1 MTLQGRVL
9 AGRYALGALLGAG
22 GIARVY
28 RARDRVLQRTVA
40 VKVLSAPH
48 DQDPDLVAR
57 FGREARAAAA
67 LSHPNIVTI
76 YDSSADSDLHYLVM
90 EYVEGETLAAL
101 LADQPEPGRVPSG
114 QDWLYRDGGHAS
126 SHGAPDPAREVS
138 EAATLPSSYYPMPAL
153 RPSCPGGGS
162 CRPG

>member
-1 MTLQGRVL
+1 VTLQGRVL

-22 GIARVY
+22 GMAQVY

-40 VKVLSAPH
+40 VKVLSAPY

-76 YDSSADSDLHYLVM
+76 YDSGADGDLHYLVM

-101 LADQPEPGRVPSG
+101 LRRAGRWPLAGPRWSPSRCARR
-114 QDWLYRDGGHAS
+114 WASRMRGGWSTATS
-126 SHGAPDPAREVS
+126 RPATCCS
-138 EAATLPSSYYPMPAL
+138 AA
-153 RPSCPGGGS
+153 RGW
-162 CRPG
+162 